1 MNGRECRCED
11 PVYGAAVGD
20 ELTIRAVTEDDVEAL
35 FGLILELAS
44 YEKLSD
50 EVNGDAEVLR
60 RSLFVE
66 GTAEALLAELG
77 GEAVGYAIL
86 CGTFSSFEC
95 KGGIWIEDIFVRPES
110 REAGVGRALFARV
123 AALAVE
129 RGFPRVEWAA
139 LNWNELALG
148 FYDRLGAR
156 RMDEWQMLRL
166 EGEAL
171 RALGSA
177 RLSASSVSSARQS
190 SREARVEQLAAG
202 AQQRF
207 QGADAGDLGQHHV
220 AVVDLAEHALQLL
233 GAPRRAAS
241 ASGPKQPPVISS
253 T

>member
-1 MNGRECRCED
+1 MASG
-11 PVYGAAVGD
+11 G
-20 ELTIRAVTEDDVEAL
+20 ELTIRAVTEDDVDAL
-35 FGLILELAS
+35 FGLILELAA
-44 YEKLSD
+44 YEKLRD

-66 GTAEALLAELG
+66 RTAEALLAERDA
-77 GEAVGYAIL
+77 EPVGYAIL

-95 KGGIWIEDIFVRPES
+95 RGGIWIEDIFVRPGS

-171 RALGSA
+171 RALGS
-177 RLSASSVSSARQS
+177 
-190 SREARVEQLAAG
+190 
-202 AQQRF
+202 
-207 QGADAGDLGQHHV
+207 
-220 AVVDLAEHALQLL
+220 
-233 GAPRRAAS
+233 
-241 ASGPKQPPVISS
+241 SG
-253 T
+253 